1 MYPKFKLVKI
11 MDNLFSSSR
20 AQISPKMSALQ
31 RGQIDKLTSMT
42 YLMICKNVIHE
53 GLSMSIT
60 PQSLAEPPFA
70 LLYLSYSQIHR
81 LIAQNKK

>member
-20 AQISPKMSALQ
+20 AQISKKMSALQ

-42 YLMICKNVIHE
+42 
-53 GLSMSIT
+53 
-60 PQSLAEPPFA
+60 
-70 LLYLSYSQIHR
+70 
-81 LIAQNKK
+81 